1 MSSSIGEWTN
11 AAVMSNNPMYLASFW
26 FLLAANAN
34 SARATASGEV
44 AVKTS
49 SRPPYATYCA
59 THLAFTASPFL
70 ITFFTARADVP
81 TTVHV
86 HRAIRRNHH
95 PARTLPFHRLSL
107 HVCSLGEHPPSRCLR
122 PFQPIARPSLAA
134 VFPWPCVHGKQRDSF
149 FGFLL
154 HLTWLTE

>member
-49 SRPPYATYCA
+49 SRPPYATFCA

-70 ITFFTARADVP
+70 ITFFTARLMFQQQSMFIGPFVVTIIQHAHFHSTDCLCTFALLV
-81 TTVHV
+81 
-86 HRAIRRNHH
+86 N
-95 PARTLPFHRLSL
+95 TLHL
-107 HVCSLGEHPPSRCLR
+107 
-122 PFQPIARPSLAA
+122 A
-134 VFPWPCVHGKQRDSF
+134 VFDLSNRSLVRHWQLYFHGPVSTANSVTHSS
-149 FGFLL
+149 GFSC
-154 HLTWLTE
+154 T